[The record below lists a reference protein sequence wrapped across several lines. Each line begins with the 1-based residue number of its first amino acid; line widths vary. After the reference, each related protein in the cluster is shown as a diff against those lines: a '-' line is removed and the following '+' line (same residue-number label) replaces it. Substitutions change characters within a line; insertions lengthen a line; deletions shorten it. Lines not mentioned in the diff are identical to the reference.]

1 MTKQTEG
8 SLRSILDID
17 GEIDKCLIDRAIAI
31 MKGNPHRESDLCRV
45 VSFQEACH
53 TLGVDRQTIQGYIR
67 KGYLSRVFGI
77 GGRAIGIN
85 SNSLDAFRTPR
96 IVHKGR
102 RALQPEV

>member
-1 MTKQTEG
+1 MTKQTEQ
-8 SLRSILDID
+8 SIRSILHLDS
-17 GEIDKCLIDRAIAI
+17 EIDKCLIDRAIAI
-31 MKGNPHRESDLCRV
+31 MKGNPDCDSDLCRI
-45 VSFQEACH
+45 VSFKETCRI
-53 TLGVDRQTIQGYIR
+53 LEVGRQTIQGYIR

-102 RALQPEV
+102 RALQPEG